1 LKSFRIA
8 LLLAL
13 LGASLAWGQAPAGA
27 GQTLVILPFEN
38 ASKAPGLE
46 WIGESFP
53 EIMGQRLASSTG
65 LYVVPRQD
73 RVYALDRL
81 GVPTTARPSLATRIR
96 LGEEMDVDYIV
107 VGEYTYDGQTFSASA
122 QLLDMKQLHLSAAVR
137 ESGPLPKLLDIQL
150 ALTWDVLRLMTPNQ
164 VVSRNTFVAAAP
176 AVRLDALEKY
186 IRGVIASEPEERM
199 RNLRDAVRLNP
210 EYVPALLALG
220 HTYYDKRD
228 YKNAAGWFDK
238 VPAADP
244 AGREAQFYLGMSAFY
259 LGDFPR
265 AQSAFAFVVARL
277 PLGEVYN
284 NLGVVAE
291 RRGAKN
297 AAEFFQRAADADPTD
312 ADYHFNLAV
321 ALYKS
326 GDAAAAAKQL
336 KEEVALK
343 PGDGEAK
350 SFLDAISRNQ
360 AVAKPPLERIKP
372 NYDEASFRQL
382 ALEVEN
388 VNEARMAKTDARTH
402 ANFHV
407 QHGRQM
413 LAQNLLLVAESDF
426 REAVQLDPSN
436 AAAHAGLARVFE
448 IGGDKPAAR
457 AALATSLRLQPNPE
471 AFLVLARLDLND
483 NKPEAAGESVD
494 KVLQLEPTNA
504 AAQALKIVI
513 AAKLAEKAQP
523 LRKP

>member
-13 LGASLAWGQAPAGA
+13 ICAPLAWAQEPTGT
-27 GQTLVILPFEN
+27 GQTMIILPFDN
-38 ASKAPGLE
+38 ASQAPGLE

-53 EIMGQRLASSTG
+53 EIVGQRLATATSF
-65 LYVVPRQD
+65 YIVPRQD

-81 GVPTTARPSLATRIR
+81 GVPTNARPSLATRIR

-122 QLLDMKQLHLSAAVR
+122 QLLDMKQLHLSPAVK

-150 ALTWDVLRLMTPNQ
+150 ALAWNLLRLINPHQ
-164 VVSRNTFVAAAP
+164 IVSRNTFIASAP
-176 AVRLDALEKY
+176 SVRLDALEKY
-186 IRGVIASEPEERM
+186 IRGVIATEPEERL

-210 EYVPALLALG
+210 DYIPAQLALA
-220 HTYYDKRD
+220 HTYYDKHD
-228 YKNAAGWFDK
+228 YKNAAAWFEK

-265 AQSAFAFVVARL
+265 AQNAFAFVAARL
-277 PLGEVYN
+277 PLSEVYN

-297 AAEFFQRAADADPTD
+297 ANDYFQRASQSDPTD
-312 ADYHFNLAV
+312 ADYRFNLGV

-326 GDAAAAAKQL
+326 GDAQAATRQL
-336 KEEVALK
+336 KEALSLK
-343 PGDGEAK
+343 PGDSEAK
-350 SFLDAISRNQ
+350 AFLDAVGKGQ

-382 ALEVEN
+382 AIEVEN

-413 LAQNLLLVAESDF
+413 LAQNLLMVAETDF
-426 REAVQLDPSN
+426 REAVALDPAS

-448 IGGDKPAAR
+448 IAGDKAGAR
-457 AALATSLRLQPNPE
+457 AEAATSLRLQPNPE
-471 AFLVLARLDLND
+471 AFLVQARLDLND
-483 NKPEAAGESVD
+483 NRVEAAGESVD
-494 KVLQLEPTNA
+494 KALQLEPTNA
-504 AAQALKIVI
+504 AAQALKGAI
-513 AAKLAEKAQP
+513 AAKLAEKGQP
-523 LRKP
+523 LRNP